1 MSAGAIHPSGIS
13 VAAATSKAL
22 THELFYEYA
31 HQGNIG
37 ISELR
42 TLARDMGALCPQ
54 LSMPSER
61 EIGKVLAIL
70 DKDGNQQI
78 DEGEFTKWLA
88 GGAKKTKEQR
98 EAVAAKSDMQRR
110 FINLLEAVLQWLEP
124 TDEKVREIFVAA
136 DHHDGHLDRGDLQRL
151 TRAVAKRGGAGQEF
165 PTSNEDVDS
174 LMGIIDKDQ
183 SGSIEQNEFVDWLKK
198 GIAFMRALDG
208 PQRVQHA
215 QTAPFNAKLIN
226 LYESLVDNWS
236 TASKITHEFGAGS
249 LGLTF
254 KPEKEN
260 GVPVIHVL
268 SIKEGGAASQCTALR
283 VGDIITAV
291 GGQSVAGLDIKDV
304 VAMIQKAPRPLRLC
318 FRHVDHA
325 RIAYLKTQDR
335 IVKREKSSRMVD
347 AQGLPDD
354 EAAARI
360 QAVHRGRQ
368 TRKELRER
376 DEAAAKIQAVQRGK
390 QARREQ
396 KDRDEAAAKI
406 QAVQRGKQARKE
418 QKDRD
423 EAAAKIQA
431 VQRGKQARQEQKER
445 DEAAARIQAAQRGRK
460 ARQTQSTAGAKQLEK
475 IRLVWKK
482 MDRGSQGWV
491 GAEDV
496 LKGFRMLGATTM
508 TPPEAR
514 ELARYMS
521 VNGDGRV
528 TKAEFEKYC
537 LTSLANPPSQ
547 PRQPKQAKR
556 SPAVQAR
563 QRRARQPRSGERHSP
578 SPPQPPRGAAAGPTP
593 TGPTNSPPAPQIV
606 LSTLEVGEA
615 DEQEHPVNLEPMR
628 MTPMAESFEA
638 YGTFDA
644 DDKVPNRPTR
654 DPRAEK
660 DRMAARSRRV
670 LKSLPPATQRELHA
684 IHELR
689 SLTDTKNIPPSVIGN
704 LHSLDPLQQVAAC
717 KRVQQM
723 INNWVSAPLKDLLNE
738 AIDWAEEQT
747 YDELVATTRR
757 TPLATPSFD
766 LQKSQAGA
774 AGGSISAKPLVL
786 ASSRVVEDAGA
797 VEVDKQLRN
806 EMIHGLDSRVRKAL
820 REIHQIATI
829 KNISI
834 HDLERLVVLAVDRQL
849 HVLKRTRNMLL
860 GEFQDERAEVVLRKA
875 LPSARVEAARKR
887 GELGRGAKGQ
897 KAGAGGALP
906 RRGGGGGAK
915 GQKAGA
921 GGSSPRRGGA
931 AKSGYAERAKKN
943 RGGKA
948 KADTDESMGS
958 HHSTVQPGYS
968 YSPRQSPPP
977 RMQQQGYFQSG
988 RFGPQLGGGP
998 SNFQGAVYY
1007 NEGSPVAVFAGQEA
1021 LRTFP
1026 QYYNR
1031 RAQ

>member
-37 ISELR
+37 VSELL
-42 TLARDMGALCPQ
+42 TLARDMGALCPH
-54 LSMPSER
+54 LSMPSNR
-61 EIGKVLAIL
+61 EIGKVLTML
-70 DKDGNQQI
+70 DRDGNQQI
-78 DEGEFTKWLA
+78 DEGEFTQWLA
-88 GGAKKTKEQR
+88 GGAQKTRAQR

-136 DHHDGHLDRGDLQRL
+136 DHHDGHLNRGDLQRL
-151 TRAVAKRGGAGQEF
+151 TRAVAQRGRPGQEF
-165 PTSNEDVDS
+165 PTNDEDVDS
-174 LMGIIDKDQ
+174 LMDMIDNDR

-215 QTAPFNAKLIN
+215 QKAPFNAKLIN

-236 TASKITHEFGAGS
+236 TASKITHEFGPGS

-254 KPEKEN
+254 KPEEEN
-260 GVPVIHVL
+260 GVTVIHVL
-268 SIKEGGAASQCTALR
+268 SIKQGGAASQCTALR
-283 VGDIITAV
+283 RGDIITAV
-291 GGQSVAGLDIKDV
+291 GGESVAGLGIKDV
-304 VAMIQKAPRPLRLC
+304 VTMIQKAPRPLRLC

-325 RIAYLKTQDR
+325 RMAYLEAQHR
-335 IVKREKSSRMVD
+335 VVQREKSARKID
-347 AQGLPDD
+347 AQGIPDD
-354 EAAARI
+354 EAAAKI
-360 QAVHRGRQ
+360 QAMHRGRQ
-368 TRKELRER
+368 TRRELRER

-390 QARREQ
+390 QTRQEKR
-396 KDRDEAAAKI
+396 DRDEAAAKI

-418 QKDRD
+418 
-423 EAAAKIQA
+423 
-431 VQRGKQARQEQKER
+431 RQER
-445 DEAAARIQAAQRGRK
+445 DEAAARIQAVQRGRK
-460 ARQTQSTAGAKQLEK
+460 ARQTQRTNGAKQLEK

-482 MDRGSQGWV
+482 MDRGNQGWV

-563 QRRARQPRSGERHSP
+563 QRRVRHPRSGEKPSP
-578 SPPQPPRGAAAGPTP
+578 SLQQPRGAAAGPTP
-593 TGPTNSPPAPQIV
+593 PGPTDSPPAPQIV
-606 LSTLEVGEA
+606 LSTLDVGEA
-615 DEQEHPVNLEPMR
+615 DEQETPINLEPMR
-628 MTPMAESFEA
+628 MTPMEESFEA
-638 YGTFDA
+638 YGTFNAGDE
-644 DDKVPNRPTR
+644 VPVRPTR
-654 DPRAEK
+654 DPREEK

-717 KRVQQM
+717 KRVQHM

-747 YDELVATTRR
+747 YDELMATTRR
-757 TPLATPSFD
+757 TPLAAPSFD
-766 LQKSQAGA
+766 SRNSPAGA
-774 AGGSISAKPLVL
+774 EVAGDSILATQPVL
-786 ASSRVVEDAGA
+786 ASSRVIEGAGA

-806 EMIHGLDSRVRKAL
+806 EMIRALDSRVRKAL
-820 REIHQIATI
+820 REIHQLATI

-834 HDLERLVVLAVDRQL
+834 HDLERLVVLTVDRQL

-875 LPSARVEAARKR
+875 LPSARVEAARRR
-887 GELGRGAKGQ
+887 GELGRRE
-897 KAGAGGALP
+897 KAGDGGALP
-906 RRGGGGGAK
+906 RRGGGGAK

-921 GGSSPRRGGA
+921 GGAPPRRGGA

-943 RGGKA
+943 RGGRA
-948 KADTDESMGS
+948 KADAAESMGS

-977 RMQQQGYFQSG
+977 HRQQQGYFQSG

-998 SNFQGAVYY
+998 SNFEGAVYY
-1007 NEGSPVAVFAGQEA
+1007 NEGSPIAVFAGQEA